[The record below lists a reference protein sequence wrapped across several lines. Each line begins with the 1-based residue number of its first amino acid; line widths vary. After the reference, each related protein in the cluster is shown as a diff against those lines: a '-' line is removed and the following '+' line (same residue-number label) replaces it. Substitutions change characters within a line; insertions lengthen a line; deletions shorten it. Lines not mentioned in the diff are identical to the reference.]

1 MHILYYNFYLVD
13 NFNISKNQVTVMSEL
28 QSNN

>member
-1 MHILYYNFYLVD
+1 MHILYYNFYLAD
-13 NFNISKNQVTVMSEL
+13 NFNISKNQVTIMSEL